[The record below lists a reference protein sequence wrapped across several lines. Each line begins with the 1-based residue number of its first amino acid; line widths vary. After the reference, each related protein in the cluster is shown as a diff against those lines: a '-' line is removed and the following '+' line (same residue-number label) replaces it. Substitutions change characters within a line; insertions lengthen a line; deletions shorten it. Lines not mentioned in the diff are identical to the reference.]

1 VNVEPTAETLA
12 GLETWRSAPAAQQ
25 ATYPDEDALRA
36 VLTELGACPPLI
48 FAGEAD
54 KLRTLMGAAGA
65 GEAFILQGGD
75 CAETFAQNTADRIR
89 NKIRTILQMAVVL
102 TYGASLPIV
111 KMGRMA
117 GQYAKPRSSDT
128 ETRDGVTLPCYRGDM
143 VNAHG
148 FTESERVPDPT
159 RLLGAYHQSAST
171 INLMR
176 AFTGG
181 GFADL
186 RLVHE
191 WNRGFIQNPAHS
203 AYESMAAEIGRALK
217 FMSAAGVDFEAIKS
231 VDMYSSHE
239 ALHLE
244 YEAALTRIDHRTGL
258 PYGTSG
264 HFLWIGE
271 RTRTLD
277 GAHVEFLSRLQN
289 PIGVKLGPTVSPDEV
304 RGLIDKLNPEGVPG
318 RLTFIARMGATKVR
332 DHLGAIVEAVQADGR
347 PVTWMSD
354 PMHGNTFTS
363 PSGYKTREM
372 STILDEVRGF
382 FEVHKQLGTVPGGLH
397 VELTGDDVTEVM
409 GGADPI
415 DDASLALRY
424 ETLVDP
430 RLNHQQSLQ
439 IAFDVAEMLRG

>member
-1 VNVEPTAETLA
+1 
-12 GLETWRSAPAAQQ
+12 
-25 ATYPDEDALRA
+25 
-36 VLTELGACPPLI
+36 
-48 FAGEAD
+48 
-54 KLRTLMGAAGA
+54 
-65 GEAFILQGGD
+65 
-75 CAETFAQNTADRIR
+75 
-89 NKIRTILQMAVVL
+89 
-102 TYGASLPIV
+102 
-111 KMGRMA
+111 
-117 GQYAKPRSSDT
+117 
-128 ETRDGVTLPCYRGDM
+128 
-143 VNAHG
+143 
-148 FTESERVPDPT
+148 
-159 RLLGAYHQSAST
+159 
-171 INLMR
+171 MR